1 MVNAVTK
8 SELISDKVT
17 IKYEDSGRLCSAE
30 EGGELYITTEELY
43 QAFKAR
49 ILEEVSI
56 VDISEDE
63 TPYYVLDSNGLS
75 GLLKVMDQI
84 W

>member
-1 MVNAVTK
+1 MTK
-8 SELISDKVT
+8 SKLISDK
-17 IKYEDSGRLCSAE
+17 IAIRYEDSGRLCSDE

-56 VDISEDE
+56 VDISEYGD
-63 TPYYVLDSNGLS
+63 
-75 GLLKVMDQI
+75 LK
-84 W
+84 

>member
-1 MVNAVTK
+1 MTK
-8 SELISDKVT
+8 SKLISDK
-17 IKYEDSGRLCSAE
+17 IAIRYEDSGKFCSDK

-75 GLLKVMDQI
+75 GLLKVMDEI